1 MAENPRPAI
10 TRISRG
16 KDFHPDTVKLDDG
29 TTLAILGSRGRSRI
43 IKIALDQLVGG
54 RKFIKIALDQLPPP
68 DDHFTALKVDAQLTI
83 GVRRIKMP

>member
-43 IKIALDQLVGG
+43 IKIALDQL
-54 RKFIKIALDQLPPP
+54 PPP